1 MRRTTILLSATT
13 ALVTMA
19 GPAAPSRAHAQ
30 SVSDTTA
37 TPTPP
42 APSTVMR
49 KVARTASASPATDGD
64 KDEQV
69 IVTGTRDPHQTA
81 RSSVSPIQVVT
92 AAQLAATGQADVRDA
107 LIQLAPSVA
116 RSIRVNGSA
125 NMTDAISLRG
135 LTPNQTLVLVNGKR
149 RHTTAVL
156 SNNAGP
162 QQGATPVDIDMI
174 PVSAVD
180 HIEILQDGAA
190 AQYGSDA
197 IAGVVNIILKH
208 DTHGLEAQSLNGGR
222 YAGDGF
228 TSGES
233 LNWGTSLAGRGFFD
247 LNAEYKYQDHTFRA
261 TPDSRTGRND
271 FMDIGDP
278 RQQRETI
285 GYNMEYAITDD
296 VKLYSFAT
304 YGHRNGESYQD
315 YRVPT
320 ASLPMYPYGF
330 SPQETLDENDYSV
343 TVGFKGRKFNWD
355 WDLSTTYGGDSE
367 RMGLFDSINTAM
379 LQNFGSS
386 PTRFHLM
393 SFSNTQWTTDAGVRR
408 AFDVPLLAAPL
419 NLALG
424 AQYRYD
430 SYHIGAGDM
439 GSYYGTGASAF
450 HGLSPNNAS
459 DSNRD
464 VTAGYIDVSTQ
475 LLPKWQVDL
484 AGRFEHYTDAGDTE
498 TGKVSSRYDVNRYFG
513 LRGTVASGFRAP
525 TLAEEHW
532 SNMSVAATTATGYI
546 PVDSAGARLLGA
558 KPLKPERSTS
568 FSAGF
573 VVNPI
578 DNLHVTVDAYQID
591 LRDRIM
597 AAGVYNGAS
606 AIEALA
612 LNGFAIPAGVTA
624 NAVTAQY
631 YANAASTRTRGLDIT
646 ANYLTRLGR
655 YGRINWDVAANFNQ
669 TTIRHVAEDGNGNS
683 LLNAQQEAYLTSYTP
698 RNRVIFGGVWHYGDL
713 DFTVHEIRY
722 GHATSQ
728 LEYYT
733 GPLAYSNTQF
743 MRFLNPPRYETNLV
757 IGYQVSP
764 RWHVALGANNVGNA
778 RQKKIPEQ
786 FRYLGAYAYDV
797 NIEQIGYNGGFYYFQ
812 VNFKL

>member
-1 MRRTTILLSATT
+1 MVTVASLAAPARSYAQSATSS
-13 ALVTMA
+13 VT
-19 GPAAPSRAHAQ
+19 APSDVVRKA
-30 SVSDTTA
+30 SV
-37 TPTPP
+37 
-42 APSTVMR
+42 
-49 KVARTASASPATDGD
+49 ASPAPGTGDGER
-64 KDEQV
+64 DELV

-92 AAQLAATGQADVRDA
+92 ATQLAATGQADVRDA

-116 RSIRVNGSA
+116 RSTRVNGSA

-162 QQGATPVDIDMI
+162 QQGSSPVDIDMI

-208 DTHGLEAQSLNGGR
+208 DTHGLTVQAINGGR

-247 LNAEYKYQDHTFRA
+247 LSAEYKYQDHTVRA
-261 TPDSRTGRND
+261 TPDSRTGRYD
-271 FMDIGDP
+271 FKDIGDP
-278 RQQRETI
+278 LQQRGTI
-285 GYNMEYAITDD
+285 SYNMEYAIADD
-296 VKLYSFAT
+296 VNLYSFAT
-304 YGHRNGESYQD
+304 YGHRHGESYQD

-320 ASLPMYPYGF
+320 ASLPMYPNGF
-330 SPQETLDENDYSV
+330 SPRETIDENDYGV

-355 WDLSTTYGGDSE
+355 WDLSTTYGGDAE
-367 RMGLFDSINTAM
+367 RMGLIDSINTAM
-379 LQNFGSS
+379 LQDFGNS

-393 SFSNTQWTTDAGVRR
+393 SFSNTQWTTDAGVRH
-408 AFDVPLLAAPL
+408 AFNVPLLAAPL
-419 NLALG
+419 NFALG

-439 GSYYGTGASAF
+439 GSWYGTGSSAF
-450 HGLSPNNAS
+450 HGLSSSNAS

-464 VTAGYIDVSTQ
+464 VTAGYIDISTQ

-532 SNMSVAATTATGYI
+532 SNMSVAPTTASGYI
-546 PVDSAGARLLGA
+546 SVNSAGARMLGA
-558 KPLKPERSTS
+558 QPLKPERSTS

-578 DNLHVTVDAYQID
+578 NNLHVTVDAYQID

-597 AAGVYNGAS
+597 AAGVYSGPS
-606 AIEALA
+606 AIEALE
-612 LNGFAIPAGVTA
+612 LNGFTIPSGISSK
-624 NAVTAQY
+624 AVTAQY

-646 ANYLTRLGR
+646 ANYLTHLGR
-655 YGRINWDVAANFNQ
+655 FGQINWDLAANFNQ
-669 TTIRHVAEDGNGNS
+669 TNIRHVGTDGNGNA
-683 LLNAQQEAYLTSYTP
+683 LLNLQQQAYITSYTP
-698 RNRVIFGGVWHYGDL
+698 RNRLIFGGVWHYGKM
-713 DFTVHEIRY
+713 DFSVHEIRS
-722 GHATSQ
+722 GRATSQ
-728 LEYYT
+728 LSYYT
-733 GPLAYSNTQF
+733 GPNAYSNTQF
-743 MRFLNPPRYETNLV
+743 MRFVNPPRYETNLV
-757 IGYQVSP
+757 IGYQLTP
-764 RWHVALGANNVGNA
+764 RWRVALGANNVGNA
-778 RQKKIPEQ
+778 KQKKIPAE